1 MMGSTHLCEPR
12 FGRFDGGGRRVH
24 HGVQLGLG
32 QELAVRRRV
41 GVADGIEG
49 PRQLVQAVLVEEHGE
64 VDGVVVAHRVEAL
77 PAFAGRGRVCAD
89 GHVRAYCRGEGGE
102 ARGGD
107 EVSVVCAYVWRGC
120 ERVGGRMQR
129 GCNCA
134 GMWLGC
140 GKGESEG
147 AQGAREQR
155 RGR

>member
-1 MMGSTHLCEPR
+1 MVYVHVYRVYIGVTMVMKVHIRVHNGGYNMMGSTHLCEPR

-89 GHVRAYCRGEGGE
+89 GHVRAYCRGEGRS
-102 ARGGD
+102 ARGD
-107 EVSVVCAYVWRGC
+107 EVSVVCVC
-120 ERVGGRMQR
+120 M
-129 GCNCA
+129 
-134 GMWLGC
+134 
-140 GKGESEG
+140 
-147 AQGAREQR
+147 
-155 RGR
+155 

>member
-77 PAFAGRGRVCAD
+77 PAFAGRGRVRAD

-107 EVSVVCAYVWRGC
+107 EVSVGV
-120 ERVGGRMQR
+120 
-129 GCNCA
+129 
-134 GMWLGC
+134 WLGC